1 MLPTRFIAMFDL
13 CGDYVLYKPSQYR
26 IDNMSK
32 KYTMA
37 FARLVRLK
45 VVMDL
50 ARLLR
55 VPVQVHQSYFTTTD
69 GKSDRSV
76 I

>member
-1 MLPTRFIAMFDL
+1 
-13 CGDYVLYKPSQYR
+13 
-26 IDNMSK
+26 MSK